1 MTKAACRRR
10 EYPKR
15 WRDRVQRRGT
25 GDRERHESAV
35 TAVYRAGL
43 DDRGFE
49 RSEKPVPIPE
59 GTRGALD
66 ASGCGSMRTGFFG
79 YEKSKSALTA
89 PAPLFGYGGEAAG
102 VTAATE
108 TSLRSEDGG
117 RHAFRR
123 DAAAGRTAG
132 DRTGLDERGRLEP
145 ADRLRAQ
152 RLPRGRS

>member
-15 WRDRVQRRGT
+15 WRDRVQRRGI

-59 GTRGALD
+59 GTRGALLETV
-66 ASGCGSMRTGFFG
+66 ASPRR
-79 YEKSKSALTA
+79 
-89 PAPLFGYGGEAAG
+89 EAAG
-102 VTAATE
+102 LQHRGEAKASAGATAATG
-108 TSLRSEDGG
+108 TSLRGEDGG
-117 RHAFRR
+117 RHAFQR

-132 DRTGLDERGRLEP
+132 DRTGPDERGRLER

-152 RLPRGRS
+152 RLSHVRL